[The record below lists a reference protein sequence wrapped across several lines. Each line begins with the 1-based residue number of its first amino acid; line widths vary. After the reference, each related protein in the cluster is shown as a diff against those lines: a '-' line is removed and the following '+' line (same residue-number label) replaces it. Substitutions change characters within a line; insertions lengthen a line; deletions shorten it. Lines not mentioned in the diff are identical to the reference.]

1 MIDYT
6 ESGVAHILLVEDNLG
21 DVFLFR
27 EALKAAGVDYE
38 ITVINDGAQDL
49 SFVEDPNQY
58 GARGIP
64 DLAVLDLNLPKV
76 EGTEVLEAMR
86 ANPDLCKVPVA
97 VMTSSPSPRDRER
110 AVQLGARRFITK
122 PLDLD
127 EFLKI
132 GSVLKELLQEERSKV
147 PA

>member
-1 MIDYT
+1 MIDHA
-6 ESGVAHILLVEDNLG
+6 GNRKPHILLVEDNLG

-38 ITVINDGAQDL
+38 ITVISDGAEAL
-49 SFVEDPNQY
+49 NFVVDPVQY
-58 GARGIP
+58 RAKGIP

-86 ANPDLCKVPVA
+86 SDPDLSSVPVA

-132 GSVLKELLQEERSKV
+132 GTVLKELLHEERSRV
-147 PA
+147 VA